1 MNFVS
6 RIPVLA
12 LATGLVA
19 LGGITSSASADR
31 TDPTNPLVG
40 KRQFM
45 DCAASHIGGSLK
57 YNPWHF
63 ARKYRKYETLIRKT
77 AEVPQAKW
85 FAGIQ
90 EKPTR
95 QVANYLAGV
104 DNPEWGGSGCAT
116 RLDRGERDAY
126 VGDYPI
132 VAIRRLVN
140 GNCAGMRR
148 QGARQYSAWIDAFIR
163 ATKRGNTNRE
173 MTVILEPDAIG
184 LMAASR
190 SCLTRSQV
198 PGRLRLLADA
208 ARRLGGT
215 PGMNVYIDAGSSSW
229 LKRSTVI
236 RYLRK
241 GGVKYVRGFALGS
254 THFNTTRREIAFGN
268 RVARALGG
276 KHYVINTAENAN
288 GALPRSRW
296 GKYGSRATTCNPPN
310 AGLGTQ
316 PTTRTGSRYAD
327 AFLWISRPGLSS
339 NGKKGNYNCGPERGP
354 TGNVMWLKK
363 LLYEGRQA
371 NFKKA
376 NWPPLPL

>member
-95 QVANYLAGV
+95 QVANYLAEV
-104 DNPEWGGSGCAT
+104 DNPTWGGPGCAT
-116 RLDRGERDAY
+116 RLGGGGRDVGRQERASAYAAATSDPY

-148 QGARQYSAWIDAFIR
+148 QGGREYSAWIDAFIR

-190 SCLTRSQV
+190 SCLKRSQV

-208 ARRLGGT
+208 ARRLGTT
-215 PGMNVYIDAGSSSW
+215 PWHERLY
-229 LKRSTVI
+229 
-236 RYLRK
+236 
-241 GGVKYVRGFALGS
+241 
-254 THFNTTRREIAFGN
+254 RRRLLVVAEAVHGHRLPAQGWRRLHPWVCA
-268 RVARALGG
+268 RVDTL
-276 KHYVINTAENAN
+276 
-288 GALPRSRW
+288 
-296 GKYGSRATTCNPPN
+296 
-310 AGLGTQ
+310 Q
-316 PTTRTGSRYAD
+316 PHQ
-327 AFLWISRPGLSS
+327 P
-339 NGKKGNYNCGPERGP
+339 
-354 TGNVMWLKK
+354 
-363 LLYEGRQA
+363 
-371 NFKKA
+371 
-376 NWPPLPL
+376 